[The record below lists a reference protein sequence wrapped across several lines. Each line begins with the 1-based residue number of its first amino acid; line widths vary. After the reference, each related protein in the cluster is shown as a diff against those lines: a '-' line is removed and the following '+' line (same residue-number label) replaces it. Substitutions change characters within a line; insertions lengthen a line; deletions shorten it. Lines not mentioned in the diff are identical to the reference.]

1 MNPLVLFLPSFK
13 TSTTAY
19 LLGIV
24 ILAAADYAR
33 LQFGI
38 PFIPGWIGMIAI
50 WFFVFSLHA
59 NRRRAVDQGIG
70 LAFLPALLAIVA
82 KGIGSVV
89 GFFPGIMTS
98 MTQFAEENGIDT
110 TDQAAF
116 SEAMNDPGFQQ
127 SYQAWLEANPEAV
140 GQLLS
145 GTAMPSFIGYW
156 IVIAI
161 FAIWFAQMKRT
172 GGSINN
178 DAPGTGEADGGSGE
192 SD

>member
-1 MNPLVLFLPSFK
+1 MNPLVLFLPNFK
-13 TSTTAY
+13 ASTTAY
-19 LLGIV
+19 LLGLV

-59 NRRRAVDQGIG
+59 NRRRAVEQGIG
-70 LAFLPALLAIVA
+70 LAFLPVTLAIVA
-82 KGIGSVV
+82 KGIGAVV
-89 GFFPGIMTS
+89 GFFPGLMDT
-98 MTQFAEENGIDT
+98 MTQFAEESGVDT
-110 TDQAAF
+110 SDSAALQ
-116 SEAMNDPGFQQ
+116 EAFNDPGFQQ
-127 SYQAWLEANPEAV
+127 SYQAWLEANPEVIASF
-140 GQLLS
+140 LS
-145 GTAMPSFIGYW
+145 GTAIPSFIGFW
-156 IVIAI
+156 LVIAV

-192 SD
+192 TD